1 MNLSAIYKN
10 RKDYYSLANDYFN
23 KIDSDKWE
31 INFLFKI
38 VPKSISILVDHDF
51 ISTPCVEI
59 KLLFVQDEKEVG
71 CYFLY
76 VDENKVFVDEFL
88 VIN

>member
-1 MNLSAIYKN
+1 MDLNTIYKS
-10 RKDYYSLANDYFN
+10 KEDYYSLANDYFN
-23 KIDSDKWE
+23 KIDSDKLE

-38 VPKSISILVDHDF
+38 VSTSISILVDHDF
-51 ISTPCVEI
+51 IPTPCVEI

-71 CYFLY
+71 YYFLY